1 MSYSLVSLVEKNKKV
16 VDAVVPSHWI
26 KDDRVFWP
34 EGAYVERSAKNL
46 DELDETWPS
55 YKLVKV
61 KFTADDYEWCKDVEM
76 STTEHDS
83 DAEPVISQATA
94 NKITQKIYLPKPF
107 TKSMENKTKSKTKRS
122 KSVHEIVDL
131 PISSINS
138 LKRKLS
144 HTAELN
150 IIPNVMG
157 SSSSSRPLQP
167 ETAKDLAG
175 SCKRMYP
182 LPDAE
187 FQRKVMF
194 QLAEIKN
201 LLIDRTAHF
210 SNDAEEIFKQC
221 KSSDELI
228 ILEKTIADGDIQYST
243 FVKHLSSVGGKNP
256 ANVIKNILLTLT
268 TDNVLSEY
276 SMNGLKEKK
285 IFKEL
290 VNLCNAITDAVL
302 KSYKNVTKAE
312 AMQLIGTIISS
323 NIN

>member
-1 MSYSLVSLVEKNKKV
+1 MTTFICKMFHNSLLRNYYPDPFDSKMVGIYFLCKSNIGKRK
-16 VDAVVPSHWI
+16 SHWI

-83 DAEPVISQATA
+83 DAEPVISQATE
-94 NKITQKIYLPKPF
+94 NKIKQKIDLPKPF
-107 TKSMENKTKSKTKRS
+107 TKSIENKTKSKTKRS

-157 SSSSSRPLQP
+157 SSFSSRPLQP

-201 LLIDRTAHF
+201 LLIHRTAHF
-210 SNDAEEIFKQC
+210 
-221 KSSDELI
+221 L
-228 ILEKTIADGDIQYST
+228 
-243 FVKHLSSVGGKNP
+243 
-256 ANVIKNILLTLT
+256 
-268 TDNVLSEY
+268 
-276 SMNGLKEKK
+276 MMEKK
-285 IFKEL
+285 FLNSVK
-290 VNLCNAITDAVL
+290 VQTNLL
-302 KSYKNVTKAE
+302 F
-312 AMQLIGTIISS
+312 
-323 NIN
+323 